1 MKIPKKYHGLLESKD
16 IAFIGLSLGKQEFIN
31 KKVMEG
37 YIDFLTKDFNKSF
50 LLIADLPK
58 RHNILALENV
68 KEEEALQR
76 VTIASKDMRRF
87 LEKLSSKYSNI
98 QIIDWTDSSDSNYH
112 HNLNILKR
120 EYNNNLDFQEECD
133 SMLRNFISIPSN
145 KDKLE
150 VIGSNIKQ
158 GVKISSNYLL
168 EELSMLLSLPL
179 KLGVNVC
186 EIYPGK
192 NEVQEKLQNDEY
204 DFCSELKKNPK
215 RTFMEV
221 YHE

>member
-1 MKIPKKYHGLLESKD
+1 MKIPEKYHGLLESKD
-16 IAFIGLSLGKQEFIN
+16 VAFMGLSLGKPQFNN
-31 KKVMEG
+31 KKIMEE
-37 YIDFLTKDFNKSF
+37 YINFLTNNFNKSF
-50 LLIADLPK
+50 LIIGDLPK

-68 KEEEALQR
+68 REEEALQR
-76 VTIASKDMRRF
+76 ISKTSKNMRRF

-98 QIIDWTDSSDSNYH
+98 QIIDWTDSSDLDYC
-112 HNLNILKR
+112 HNLSILKR
-120 EYNNNLDFQEECD
+120 EYNNNLEFQEECNNIV
-133 SMLRNFISIPSN
+133 RKFISIPSN

-204 DFCSELKKNPK
+204 NFCSELKKNPK